1 MKRAI
6 SIIVTLA
13 LLAWLASD
21 QRWKMVGDAFASIT
35 PGAFVAVAAALFVT
49 YVLRALRVCDEFR
62 DDVNG
67 RFGATLRIILIHNA
81 MINIV
86 PFRGGE
92 TAFPILLRQVFG
104 VSIVRAGASLL
115 WFRLQ
120 DAFVVGVL
128 ACLVWPGLHPALR
141 VAGIAALIAA
151 AWYLPR
157 WARAP
162 HNWTAGGG
170 TGKEM
175 TAMNVLPIPASGLPE
190 GAVMPEHKL
199 SIVIPMYNEADNVE
213 PLLVRIHQAM
223 ENYSQPWEVVLVDDG
238 STDAT
243 PAEIRRLAAQ
253 YRPHVHGVELVR
265 NYKQTAAMQA
275 GLDAARGDVIATLD
289 GDLQNDPF
297 DIPRM
302 VYRLLTEDLDL
313 VAGWRKNRQEGFW
326 MRRLPSRI
334 ANRLIARVTG
344 VRLNDYGCSLK
355 VFRGSVIRSV
365 RLYGEMHR
373 FIPAW
378 LATVTTPR
386 RISEEVVTHHARIHG
401 QSKYGISR
409 TFRVVLDLVFMFFF
423 MRYRTRP
430 GHFFGGIGIV
440 LGVIGS
446 LILAYLF
453 AIKVFWGQA
462 IGTRPMLITGFF
474 LVIAGLQAVTSG
486 VLAEMLSRIY
496 LEANGTLAY
505 VARPQPAPGEGDGW
519 QWPSKPAVVEKPKAR
534 RK

>member
-1 MKRAI
+1 
-6 SIIVTLA
+6 
-13 LLAWLASD
+13 
-21 QRWKMVGDAFASIT
+21 
-35 PGAFVAVAAALFVT
+35 
-49 YVLRALRVCDEFR
+49 
-62 DDVNG
+62 
-67 RFGATLRIILIHNA
+67 
-81 MINIV
+81 
-86 PFRGGE
+86 
-92 TAFPILLRQVFG
+92 
-104 VSIVRAGASLL
+104 
-115 WFRLQ
+115 
-120 DAFVVGVL
+120 
-128 ACLVWPGLHPALR
+128 
-141 VAGIAALIAA
+141 
-151 AWYLPR
+151 
-157 WARAP
+157 
-162 HNWTAGGG
+162 
-170 TGKEM
+170 
-175 TAMNVLPIPASGLPE
+175 MNVLPIPASGLPE

-213 PLLVRIHQAM
+213 PLLARIHQAM

-243 PAEIRRLAAQ
+243 PAEIRRLAAH
-253 YRPHVHGVELVR
+253 YGPHVHGVELVR

-302 VYRLLTEDLDL
+302 VYHLLTEDLDL

-386 RISEEVVTHHARIHG
+386 RIAEEVVTHHARIHG
-401 QSKYGISR
+401 HSKYGISR

-453 AIKVFWGQA
+453 AIKVFWGQD

-496 LEANGTLAY
+496 LEANGALAY
-505 VARPQPAPGEGDGW
+505 VARPQPAHGEGDGW
-519 QWPSKPAVVEKPKAR
+519 QWPSKPAIEKAKPR
-534 RK
+534 RR